1 MAFDGVFFGHFP
13 DGFVVAKL
21 DIYYKMLRIIV
32 ATLQDIINEML
43 GHYPAVLVA
52 PNGIFLTMHD
62 NIFQPVCGLA
72 SEHKPTET

>member
-21 DIYYKMLRIIV
+21 DIYDKMLHIIV

-43 GHYPAVLVA
+43 GHYPAALVA

-62 NIFQPVCGLA
+62 NIFQPVCGVA
-72 SEHKPTET
+72 SQHKPTET